1 MMTFRKDWI
10 EDFLNPR
17 WCRAVYSSL
26 GIMKKES
33 CLDEQERNK
42 KMEYK
47 VGDII
52 KFKNEAGVFRVE
64 IKSKIPTTDAIR
76 GFADD
81 MVFEGKMR
89 LEVHH
94 RDYGEYIITM
104 TSREESNDTGKIIV
118 CLLDTCNNE
127 VEYYLGQIVQYEE
140 KEDVF
145 ELMK

>member
-1 MMTFRKDWI
+1 
-10 EDFLNPR
+10 
-17 WCRAVYSSL
+17 
-26 GIMKKES
+26 
-33 CLDEQERNK
+33 
-42 KMEYK
+42 MEYN

-52 KFKNEAGVFRVE
+52 KLRNDAGVFQVE
-64 IKSKIPTTDAIR
+64 IKDKILTTDAIQ
-76 GFADD
+76 GFAND

-94 RDYGEYIITM
+94 RYYGEYIITM

-118 CLLDTCNNE
+118 CWLDTCNDQI
-127 VEYYLGQIVQYEE
+127 EYYLGQIVQYEE

>member
-1 MMTFRKDWI
+1 
-10 EDFLNPR
+10 
-17 WCRAVYSSL
+17 
-26 GIMKKES
+26 
-33 CLDEQERNK
+33 
-42 KMEYK
+42 MEYN

-52 KFKNEAGVFRVE
+52 KLRNDAGVFQVE
-64 IKSKIPTTDAIR
+64 IKNKIPTTDAIR

-81 MVFEGKMR
+81 MIFEGKMR

-118 CLLDTCNNE
+118 CCLDTCNDE
-127 VEYYLGQIVQYEE
+127 VEYYQGKIVQYKE

-145 ELMK
+145 ELIK

>member
-1 MMTFRKDWI
+1 
-10 EDFLNPR
+10 
-17 WCRAVYSSL
+17 
-26 GIMKKES
+26 
-33 CLDEQERNK
+33 
-42 KMEYK
+42 MEYK
-47 VGDII
+47 IGDII
-52 KFKNEAGVFRVE
+52 KFKNDAGVFKVE

-76 GFADD
+76 GCADD

-94 RDYGEYIITM
+94 RYYGEYIITM

-118 CLLDTCNNE
+118 CLLDTYNDE
-127 VEYYLGQIVQYEE
+127 IAYYLGQIVQYEE

>member
-1 MMTFRKDWI
+1 
-10 EDFLNPR
+10 
-17 WCRAVYSSL
+17 
-26 GIMKKES
+26 
-33 CLDEQERNK
+33 
-42 KMEYK
+42 MECNI
-47 VGDII
+47 GDII
-52 KFKNEAGVFRVE
+52 KLKNDAGVFKVE
-64 IKSKIPTTDAIR
+64 IKSKIPAADAIR

-104 TSREESNDTGKIIV
+104 TSREESNETGKIIV
-118 CLLDTCNNE
+118 CWLDTCNDE

>member
-1 MMTFRKDWI
+1 MTFRKDWI

-17 WCRAVYSSL
+17 WCKAVYSSL
-26 GIMKKES
+26 GIMKQES

-42 KMEYK
+42 KVEYK

-52 KFKNEAGVFRVE
+52 KFKNDAGVFQVE
-64 IKSKIPTTDAIR
+64 IKSKISTMDAIR
-76 GFADD
+76 GSTDD
-81 MVFEGKMR
+81 MLFGGKMR

-94 RDYGEYIITM
+94 RNYGEYIITM

-118 CLLDTCNNE
+118 CWLDTCNDE

>member
-1 MMTFRKDWI
+1 MITFRKDWI

-26 GIMKKES
+26 GIMKQES

-47 VGDII
+47 IGDII
-52 KFKNEAGVFRVE
+52 KFKNEAGVFQVE

-118 CLLDTCNNE
+118 CWLDTCNDE

>member
-1 MMTFRKDWI
+1 
-10 EDFLNPR
+10 
-17 WCRAVYSSL
+17 
-26 GIMKKES
+26 
-33 CLDEQERNK
+33 
-42 KMEYK
+42 MEYK

-52 KFKNEAGVFRVE
+52 KFKNEAGVFQVE
-64 IKSKIPTTDAIR
+64 IKNKIPTMDAIR

-104 TSREESNDTGKIIV
+104 TSREASKDTGKIIV
-118 CLLDTCNNE
+118 CWLDTYNDE
-127 VEYYLGQIVQYEE
+127 IAYYLGQIIQYEE

>member
-1 MMTFRKDWI
+1 MTFRKDWI

-17 WCRAVYSSL
+17 WCKAVYSSL
-26 GIMKKES
+26 GIMKQES

-52 KFKNEAGVFRVE
+52 KFKNDAGVFQVE
-64 IKSKIPTTDAIR
+64 IKSKISTMDAIR
-76 GFADD
+76 GSTDD
-81 MVFEGKMR
+81 MLFGGKMR

-94 RDYGEYIITM
+94 RNYGEYIITM

-118 CLLDTCNNE
+118 CWLDTCNDE

>member
-1 MMTFRKDWI
+1 
-10 EDFLNPR
+10 
-17 WCRAVYSSL
+17 
-26 GIMKKES
+26 
-33 CLDEQERNK
+33 
-42 KMEYK
+42 MEYK

-52 KFKNEAGVFRVE
+52 KFKNDAGIFKVE
-64 IKSKIPTTDAIR
+64 LKRKMETIDAIR

-118 CLLDTCNNE
+118 CLLDTCNDE
-127 VEYYLGQIVQYEE
+127 IEYYLGQIVQYEE

>member
-1 MMTFRKDWI
+1 
-10 EDFLNPR
+10 
-17 WCRAVYSSL
+17 
-26 GIMKKES
+26 
-33 CLDEQERNK
+33 
-42 KMEYK
+42 MEYK
-47 VGDII
+47 IGDII
-52 KFKNEAGVFRVE
+52 KFKNEAGVFQVE

-94 RDYGEYIITM
+94 RNYGEYIITM
-104 TSREESNDTGKIIV
+104 TSREASKDTGKIIV
-118 CLLDTCNNE
+118 CLLDTCNDE
-127 VEYYLGQIVQYEE
+127 VAYYLGQIVQYEE

>member
-1 MMTFRKDWI
+1 MMMFRKDWI

-17 WCRAVYSSL
+17 WCRTVYSSL
-26 GIMKKES
+26 GIIKQES

-42 KMEYK
+42 KMEYSI
-47 VGDII
+47 GDII
-52 KFKNEAGVFRVE
+52 KFKNDAGVFQVE
-64 IKSKIPTTDAIR
+64 IKNKIPTTDAIR
-76 GFADD
+76 GCADD

-94 RDYGEYIITM
+94 RNYGEYIITM
-104 TSREESNDTGKIIV
+104 TSREASKDTGKIIV
-118 CLLDTCNNE
+118 CLLDTYNDE
-127 VEYYLGQIVQYEE
+127 VAYYFGQIVQYEE

>member
-52 KFKNEAGVFRVE
+52 KFKNEAGVFQVE

-118 CLLDTCNNE
+118 CWLDTCNDE

>member
-1 MMTFRKDWI
+1 MMMFRKDWI

-17 WCRAVYSSL
+17 WCRTVYSSL
-26 GIMKKES
+26 GIMKQES

-52 KFKNEAGVFRVE
+52 KFKNDAGVFQVE
-64 IKSKIPTTDAIR
+64 IKSKIPTIDAIQ
-76 GFADD
+76 GCADD

-89 LEVHH
+89 LEVHR

-104 TSREESNDTGKIIV
+104 TSREASKDTGKIIV
-118 CLLDTCNNE
+118 CLLDTYNDE
-127 VEYYLGQIVQYEE
+127 VAYYLGQIVQYEE